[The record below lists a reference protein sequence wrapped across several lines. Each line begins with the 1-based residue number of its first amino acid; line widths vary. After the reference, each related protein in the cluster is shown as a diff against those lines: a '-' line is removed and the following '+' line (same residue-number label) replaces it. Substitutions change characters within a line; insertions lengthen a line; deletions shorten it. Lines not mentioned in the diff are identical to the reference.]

1 MREPVSTD
9 HRIGALASRQYGVV
23 ARRQLIG
30 AGIDRG
36 RIDRSIAAGRLLR
49 LHTGVYAVGHRS
61 PRDEAR
67 WIAATLACGGVLSHL
82 SAAALW
88 RLIVRDNGLTH
99 VTAASDLRHAR
110 IHVHRARLR
119 PADRTIHSRI
129 PVTSVGRTLAD
140 LAHVLDDEALHRA
153 VREAQFRRLFDEDAI
168 RDVLVRRPAARLKAY
183 LGDATLT
190 QTELEDR
197 FLRICR
203 RHGVPTP
210 STQYGAK
217 PRVDFIWHDERV
229 IVEVDGWEA
238 HSTRVAFQQDRSTTN
253 TLLLAGYLVLRFT
266 YEDVLHRSQ
275 LVTSQ
280 VRQALAA

>member
-23 ARRQLIG
+23 ARHQLLD

-36 RIDRSIAAGRLLR
+36 RIDRSIAKGRLHR
-49 LHTGVYAVGHRS
+49 VHTGVYAVGHRS
-61 PRDEAR
+61 ATDEAR

-99 VTAASDLRHAR
+99 VTAASDLRHPR
-110 IHVHRARLR
+110 IHVHRARMH
-119 PADRTIHSRI
+119 PVDRTIRGRI
-129 PVTSVGRTLAD
+129 PVTSVARTLAD
-140 LAHVLDDEALHRA
+140 LAHVLDDESLHRA
-153 VREAQFRRLFDEDAI
+153 IREAQFRRLFDEARI
-168 RDVLVRRPAARLKAY
+168 RDVLVRRRAARLKAY
-183 LGDATLT
+183 LGDTTLT

-210 STQYGAK
+210 STQYGVK

-238 HSTRVAFQQDRSTTN
+238 HSTRIAFQQDRATTN
-253 TLLLAGYLVLRFT
+253 ALLLAGYLVLRFT
-266 YEDVLHRSQ
+266 YEDVVHRSR
-275 LVTSQ
+275 LVTAQ
-280 VRQALAA
+280 VRQALAR